1 METDSPNEHQDL
13 NTFQDGSISPHPGDG
28 NVSIKG
34 LPLLSR
40 HQSLED
46 LPRAR
51 RYASAVAGSSVNRL
65 DMQLKEMEQAR
76 AHETQANAKL
86 DASKQHWQ
94 QLRKDYRKSRI
105 KYENAIDPFGTLPG
119 TVSINQNIAEL
130 RERFINDRSRLES
143 HAADVRKIQRKLQA
157 AQDSRSRAEL
167 YFMKSARQW
176 TRAPIVAESSF
187 PLNSAQERSQVVVP
201 SVASPS
207 DVEFMLERYYSK
219 VAAVDSLGER
229 LADHD
234 YEYWNDVA
242 RRELLRDHEESLSVG
257 DDEFEEASE
266 REKTDILQELSK
278 AMEEAAQLKADC
290 VSAGAEVQDH
300 GPSGVMHD
308 FSSDLTS
315 VGNGDSLRSALAKVP
330 TEAFQDVENI
340 SGDVSDHGSAH
351 SDTGKASELITSWMD
366 AVPLNRDAE
375 GILDL
380 PNGN

>member
-1 METDSPNEHQDL
+1 METDPPNERQDL
-13 NTFQDGSISPHPGDG
+13 NTSQDGGIPSRPWAG
-28 NVSIKG
+28 NVSTKG

-40 HQSLED
+40 HQSLEN

-51 RYASAVAGSSVNRL
+51 KDASTVAGSSVNRL

-76 AHETQANAKL
+76 AHVTQANAQL

-105 KYENAIDPFGTLPG
+105 KYENAIDPFGIHPG
-119 TVSINQNIAEL
+119 AVSINQNIAEL

-143 HAADVRKIQRKLQA
+143 HASDVRKIQRKLQA
-157 AQDSRSRAEL
+157 AQDSRSRAEFD
-167 YFMKSARQW
+167 FMKSARQW
-176 TRAPIVAESSF
+176 TRSPIVAESTF
-187 PLNSAQERSQVVVP
+187 PPNSAQERSQVIVP

-207 DVEFMLERYYSK
+207 EVEFMLERYYST

-234 YEYWNDVA
+234 YEYWNEVA

-257 DDEFEEASE
+257 DDEFEETSE
-266 REKTDILQELSK
+266 REKSDILQELSK
-278 AMEEAAQLKADC
+278 AMEEANQLKADC
-290 VSAGAEVQDH
+290 VSAGADVQDR
-300 GPSGVMHD
+300 GPSGMMHD

-340 SGDVSDHGSAH
+340 SGDLSDHGSAH
-351 SDTGKASELITSWMD
+351 SETGKDSELITSWMD
-366 AVPLNRDAE
+366 AMPLDHDAE
-375 GILDL
+375 SILDL
-380 PNGN
+380 PNGI